1 MGARVRFV
9 SGEHTESSTAN
20 SHQPTVF
27 LATFHGSK
35 GLEWDNVFLVRM
47 NDEVFPQ
54 QKDEESVLQERRLFY
69 VGITRCMDELHLT
82 YPEMRLGS
90 GYASAF
96 QPPSRFLRELPEHL
110 FETPDHFQPLAGGVD
125 SGHDDDPF

>member
-1 MGARVRFV
+1 V
-9 SGEHTESSTAN
+9 
-20 SHQPTVF
+20 VF
-27 LATFHGSK
+27 LIWLADGMFPSMRCIEHPES
-35 GLEWDNVFLVRM
+35 LE
-47 NDEVFPQ
+47 E
-54 QKDEESVLQERRLFY
+54 ERRLFY